1 LLIATKEGNFFWS
14 SWYIIRKEQTWLL
27 DWEANS
33 PSILRH
39 LLEFTQAN
47 FNGNRQPKR
56 RVPYMLR
63 TLLALG
69 CVRVIEHEQIC
80 QMLRIAS
87 HSYTCF
93 VGCAK
98 RSSVD
103 SFFFFFFSI
112 LLWSHIVSTEII
124 WWYII

>member
-1 LLIATKEGNFFWS
+1 
-14 SWYIIRKEQTWLL
+14 
-27 DWEANS
+27 
-33 PSILRH
+33 
-39 LLEFTQAN
+39 
-47 FNGNRQPKR
+47 
-56 RVPYMLR
+56 MLR

-103 SFFFFFFSI
+103 SFFFFPFSYDLI
-112 LLWSHIVSTEII
+112 SSALKSSDGTLFSYDIKRLQ
-124 WWYII
+124 WWVTLDHQEH